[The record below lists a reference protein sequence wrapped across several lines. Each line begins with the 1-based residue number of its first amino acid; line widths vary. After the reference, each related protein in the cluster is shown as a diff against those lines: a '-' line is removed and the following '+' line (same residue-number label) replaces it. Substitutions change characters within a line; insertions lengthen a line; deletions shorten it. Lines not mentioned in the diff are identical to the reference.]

1 MKKIIKKIIKYFS
14 PWIDRNKKIYSMYLK
29 SKKWLNKC
37 NYIAYY
43 YSYKIEKKYGCA
55 LPPTAKIGKNLKFPH
70 PNGVVIGEGAVVG
83 NDVTIYQNVTLGR
96 KEKDIDLYPII
107 GNNVTIYAN
116 SIIVGNVKIGNNAI
130 IGCNSVVLR
139 DVKENEVVAGIVK

>member
-1 MKKIIKKIIKYFS
+1 MKKLIKKIIKHFS

-43 YSYKIEKKYGCA
+43 YSYKIEKKYGCV
-55 LPPTAKIGKNLKFPH
+55 LPPTAKIDKNLILPH
-70 PNGVVIGEGAVVG
+70 PNGVVIGEGVVIG
-83 NDVTIYQNVTLGR
+83 NGVTIYQNVTLGR
-96 KEKDIDLYPII
+96 KEKNINLYPTI
-107 GNNVTIYAN
+107 GDNVIIYAN
-116 SIIVGNVKIGNNAI
+116 SVIIGNVKIGDNAI

-139 DVKENEVVAGIVK
+139 DVKKNEVVSGIVK